1 LGGLKV
7 DYRVAFEW
15 YSKSAKNG
23 NSLGQCNLAWMY
35 YSGNGTKQNY
45 VKAMKWF
52 LAAAN
57 NYSHDAQLQASLIYL
72 NGLGVKRDNMMA
84 LDYLALT
91 IENGNKHAQE
101 FKDYISGLLVMKK
114 FKCFLFLVLNQWLIM

>member
-1 LGGLKV
+1 
-7 DYRVAFEW
+7 
-15 YSKSAKNG
+15 
-23 NSLGQCNLAWMY
+23 MY

-57 NYSHDAQLQASLIYL
+57 NYGHDAQLQAGLIYL

-84 LDYLALT
+84 LDYLTLT
-91 IENGNKHAQE
+91 IKNGNEHAQE
-101 FKDYISGLLVMKK
+101 FKDYISGLLIMKK
-114 FKCFLFLVLNQWLIM
+114 FKCFLLLDLNQWLIM